1 MRGQHESSARSIKKA
16 KRQAIKESF
25 DMLAYEEEVHTS
37 VLEKS
42 EKDLKILCADDK
54 KL

>member
-16 KRQAIKESF
+16 RRHVIKDIF
-25 DMLAYEEEVHTS
+25 DMLAYEEEVHIS